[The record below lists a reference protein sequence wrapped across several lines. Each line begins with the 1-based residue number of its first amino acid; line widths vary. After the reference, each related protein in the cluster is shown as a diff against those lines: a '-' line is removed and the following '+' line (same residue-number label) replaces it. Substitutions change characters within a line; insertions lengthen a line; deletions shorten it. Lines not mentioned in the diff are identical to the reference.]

1 MYEVFTADTS
11 PRKNHQFV
19 GILMLIWALMSIQ
32 ALIVSLE
39 PRFQQRYAHALR
51 LGSSAALCLSLI
63 LYKKYSKQDDRLK
76 ATWPEVGSLLA
87 ILAGSLSIP
96 RRPSVSHRGQQ
107 VDRELSVSFWDR
119 LTFSWGPF
127 PASRSAIPDNMR
139 MEDLPEVRYSSR
151 VTTSKQLLARV
162 DESVHLWR
170 QLSRAFLPALII
182 QWLLAF
188 LTAAAQF
195 GSRFA
200 LFKLLRCL
208 EGSEKSSNTAKLW
221 VLGIGMGLLVET
233 FSQNW
238 LIWCT
243 QMRLQIP
250 IQGLLKSLVV
260 EKLTRSPLAA
270 GKGSLPKEGEKA
282 AEARKPEYPS
292 LANILTNHCQET
304 ANACAHTHHFL
315 VVICK
320 LFLDVHYLAG
330 LLGAKS
336 ILAGVMASILLVPFS
351 TKLSQNHKAKRAKRT
366 KAHSSVS
373 NLVSEALQGLRHIR
387 LSSMEDVWEDRLSAV
402 RDRELD
408 QMRSTGIAMSLL
420 SLAVNLSP
428 VLLVSTALSVY
439 AYETGHLSSS
449 IAFLALNL
457 FDSLYIAFQELPSR
471 FAEARVSWSSCKLLN
486 RYLSEPERQRLAVP
500 SDGLRLENA
509 SISWH
514 MQNFDADT
522 QGGFVLS
529 HVNLDFPPDALSIV
543 TGSTGSGKSLLLSAL
558 LEEASIQSG
567 TVLRPSSRPMPG
579 KAEVEIIAGSMAL
592 VSQPPWI
599 ENSTVRDNI
608 LFGSAYNEPRYRK
621 AVSGCCLEQD
631 FSVLPN
637 GDQTIAGLN
646 GAVLSGGQKWR
657 VALARALYSAAEI
670 LILDDVLSAVDTR
683 VAKQIFDGG
692 IMGDLARNRTV
703 ILVTHNPNAYLASAQ
718 YHVNIE
724 DGHVSVK
731 SVSNIRPGGKMPEP
745 ILPQEPSPTATSND
759 KEESRQPEHPR
770 AKSAALAA
778 VSTRQILS
786 AYIWASGGVH
796 SLVIGAFC
804 TFLARAVAHSSSWWL
819 TRWTTQDKSSADYSI
834 AYNMKIYFL
843 LSLCTVAGQEL
854 KSLVLLGLSLGAS
867 RSLFQRLVQS
877 VLHAPLAWIDSM
889 PLGQMIQV
897 LETDIYT
904 MDNKTTQSLHNL
916 LGSVM
921 SLVLILSSSIVSAP
935 QTIFFSAPILVA
947 YSRVVMHQ
955 LAISRHLLRL
965 IDESLRPILEHATS
979 VASGLA
985 TIRAFNRTEFYVER
999 MHELVD
1005 RSAKLGL
1012 HLILGQRWL
1021 AVRLGSLG
1029 AIFVTA
1035 VAATL
1040 VYQGEDAAKAGFVI
1054 TLALQLKAALAGT
1067 TTMFNL
1073 HDMLAR
1079 TIGRIVSLANVET
1092 ESRDGN
1098 EPARSWPAE
1107 ARIEVCDLAV
1117 RYDASAQPALRKVNF
1132 SVESRQRLGIVGR
1145 TGSGKTTL
1153 TNAILRF
1160 IAAAQGQIII
1170 DGVDVSTVKLNRL
1183 RKAITLI
1190 PQDPFLFSG
1199 TLRSNVDPSGTK
1211 SDDLVLEV
1219 LRRVHLIPTA
1229 ATKDVG
1235 NHTSE
1240 FAHLDM
1246 EIQPGGVN
1254 LSYGQ
1259 RQLLCLAR
1267 ALLVRCP
1274 ILILDEATSGVD
1286 DATDAAVQRVLR
1298 EEFSHATILVVAHR
1312 LLTVAD
1318 FDSILVMR
1326 DGKVAEM
1333 GPPRALMARRGSR
1346 VATAS
1351 ESCKR

>member
-1 MYEVFTADTS
+1 
-11 PRKNHQFV
+11 
-19 GILMLIWALMSIQ
+19 
-32 ALIVSLE
+32 
-39 PRFQQRYAHALR
+39 
-51 LGSSAALCLSLI
+51 
-63 LYKKYSKQDDRLK
+63 
-76 ATWPEVGSLLA
+76 
-87 ILAGSLSIP
+87 
-96 RRPSVSHRGQQ
+96 
-107 VDRELSVSFWDR
+107 
-119 LTFSWGPF
+119 
-127 PASRSAIPDNMR
+127 
-139 MEDLPEVRYSSR
+139 
-151 VTTSKQLLARV
+151 
-162 DESVHLWR
+162 
-170 QLSRAFLPALII
+170 
-182 QWLLAF
+182 
-188 LTAAAQF
+188 
-195 GSRFA
+195 
-200 LFKLLRCL
+200 
-208 EGSEKSSNTAKLW
+208 
-221 VLGIGMGLLVET
+221 
-233 FSQNW
+233 
-238 LIWCT
+238 
-243 QMRLQIP
+243 
-250 IQGLLKSLVV
+250 
-260 EKLTRSPLAA
+260 
-270 GKGSLPKEGEKA
+270 
-282 AEARKPEYPS
+282 
-292 LANILTNHCQET
+292 
-304 ANACAHTHHFL
+304 
-315 VVICK
+315 
-320 LFLDVHYLAG
+320 
-330 LLGAKS
+330 
-336 ILAGVMASILLVPFS
+336 
-351 TKLSQNHKAKRAKRT
+351 
-366 KAHSSVS
+366 
-373 NLVSEALQGLRHIR
+373 
-387 LSSMEDVWEDRLSAV
+387 
-402 RDRELD
+402 
-408 QMRSTGIAMSLL
+408 
-420 SLAVNLSP
+420 
-428 VLLVSTALSVY
+428 
-439 AYETGHLSSS
+439 
-449 IAFLALNL
+449 
-457 FDSLYIAFQELPSR
+457 
-471 FAEARVSWSSCKLLN
+471 
-486 RYLSEPERQRLAVP
+486 
-500 SDGLRLENA
+500 
-509 SISWH
+509 

-703 ILVTHNPNAYLASAQ
+703 ILVTHNPNANLASAQ

-786 AYIWASGGVH
+786 AYIWASGG
-796 SLVIGAFC
+796 
-804 TFLARAVAHSSSWWL
+804 
-819 TRWTTQDKSSADYSI
+819 DKSSADYSI

-897 LETDIYT
+897 FETDIYT

-1067 TTMFNL
+1067 TTMFDL

-1254 LSYGQ
+1254 VSYGQ

-1333 GPPRALMARRGSR
+1333 GPPRALMARRGLFWDMVQQSGDCER
-1346 VATAS
+1346 VMQVMR
-1351 ESCKR
+1351 KD

>member
-1 MYEVFTADTS
+1 
-11 PRKNHQFV
+11 
-19 GILMLIWALMSIQ
+19 
-32 ALIVSLE
+32 
-39 PRFQQRYAHALR
+39 
-51 LGSSAALCLSLI
+51 
-63 LYKKYSKQDDRLK
+63 
-76 ATWPEVGSLLA
+76 
-87 ILAGSLSIP
+87 
-96 RRPSVSHRGQQ
+96 
-107 VDRELSVSFWDR
+107 
-119 LTFSWGPF
+119 
-127 PASRSAIPDNMR
+127 
-139 MEDLPEVRYSSR
+139 
-151 VTTSKQLLARV
+151 
-162 DESVHLWR
+162 
-170 QLSRAFLPALII
+170 
-182 QWLLAF
+182 
-188 LTAAAQF
+188 
-195 GSRFA
+195 
-200 LFKLLRCL
+200 
-208 EGSEKSSNTAKLW
+208 
-221 VLGIGMGLLVET
+221 
-233 FSQNW
+233 
-238 LIWCT
+238 
-243 QMRLQIP
+243 
-250 IQGLLKSLVV
+250 
-260 EKLTRSPLAA
+260 
-270 GKGSLPKEGEKA
+270 
-282 AEARKPEYPS
+282 
-292 LANILTNHCQET
+292 
-304 ANACAHTHHFL
+304 
-315 VVICK
+315 
-320 LFLDVHYLAG
+320 
-330 LLGAKS
+330 
-336 ILAGVMASILLVPFS
+336 
-351 TKLSQNHKAKRAKRT
+351 
-366 KAHSSVS
+366 
-373 NLVSEALQGLRHIR
+373 
-387 LSSMEDVWEDRLSAV
+387 
-402 RDRELD
+402 
-408 QMRSTGIAMSLL
+408 
-420 SLAVNLSP
+420 
-428 VLLVSTALSVY
+428 
-439 AYETGHLSSS
+439 
-449 IAFLALNL
+449 
-457 FDSLYIAFQELPSR
+457 
-471 FAEARVSWSSCKLLN
+471 
-486 RYLSEPERQRLAVP
+486 
-500 SDGLRLENA
+500 
-509 SISWH
+509 
-514 MQNFDADT
+514 MQNFDANT
-522 QGGFVLS
+522 QGGFALS
-529 HVNLDFPPDALSIV
+529 HVNLDFPLNALSIV
-543 TGSTGSGKSLLLSAL
+543 TGSTGSGKSLLLAAL
-558 LEEASIQSG
+558 LEEASIRSG
-567 TVLRPSSRPMPG
+567 RVLRPVTG

-608 LFGSAYNEPRYRK
+608 LFGSVYDETRYRK

-631 FSVLPN
+631 LSVLSN

-692 IMGDLARNRTV
+692 IMGDLAKNRTV
-703 ILVTHNPNAYLASAQ
+703 ILVTHNPDAYLASAQ
-718 YHVNIE
+718 YHVTIE
-724 DGHVSVK
+724 DGHVSGK
-731 SVSNIRPGGKMPEP
+731 SVSNIRPGSNMPEP
-745 ILPQEPSPTATSND
+745 SLPPEPSPEAIFND
-759 KEESRQPEHPR
+759 KEESRQPEHPKE
-770 AKSAALAA
+770 KSAMLAA

-786 AYIWASGGVH
+786 AYMWASGGVC

-819 TRWTTQDKSSADYSI
+819 TRWTTQDTSSADYSN
-834 AYNMKIYFL
+834 AYNMKIYFA

-854 KSLVLLGLSLGAS
+854 KSLVLLALSLRAS

-877 VLHAPLAWIDSM
+877 VLHAPLAWIDCM
-889 PLGQMIQV
+889 PLGEMIQV

-921 SLVLILSSSIVSAP
+921 SLVFILSSSIVSAP

-1029 AIFVTA
+1029 VIFVTA

-1040 VYQGEDAAKAGFVI
+1040 VYQGEDAAKTGFAI
-1054 TLALQLKAALAGT
+1054 TLALQLKAALGGT
-1067 TTMFNL
+1067 TTMLNL

-1079 TIGRIVSLANVET
+1079 TIGRIISLANVET
-1092 ESRDGN
+1092 ESRDGI
-1098 EPARSWPAE
+1098 ELARSWPAE

-1117 RYDASAQPALRKVNF
+1117 RYDASAQPALRRVNF

-1160 IAAAQGQIII
+1160 IAVAQGQIII
-1170 DGVDVSTVKLNRL
+1170 DGVDVSTIKLNRL

-1190 PQDPFLFSG
+1190 PQEPFLFSG

-1219 LRRVHLIPTA
+1219 LRRVHLIPNA

-1240 FAHLDM
+1240 FSHLDM

-1333 GPPRALMARRGSR
+1333 GPPRALMARRGLFWDMLQQSGDSER
-1346 VATAS
+1346 VMQAMR
-1351 ESCKR
+1351 KD

>member
-1 MYEVFTADTS
+1 
-11 PRKNHQFV
+11 
-19 GILMLIWALMSIQ
+19 
-32 ALIVSLE
+32 
-39 PRFQQRYAHALR
+39 
-51 LGSSAALCLSLI
+51 
-63 LYKKYSKQDDRLK
+63 
-76 ATWPEVGSLLA
+76 
-87 ILAGSLSIP
+87 
-96 RRPSVSHRGQQ
+96 
-107 VDRELSVSFWDR
+107 
-119 LTFSWGPF
+119 
-127 PASRSAIPDNMR
+127 
-139 MEDLPEVRYSSR
+139 
-151 VTTSKQLLARV
+151 
-162 DESVHLWR
+162 
-170 QLSRAFLPALII
+170 
-182 QWLLAF
+182 
-188 LTAAAQF
+188 
-195 GSRFA
+195 
-200 LFKLLRCL
+200 
-208 EGSEKSSNTAKLW
+208 
-221 VLGIGMGLLVET
+221 
-233 FSQNW
+233 
-238 LIWCT
+238 
-243 QMRLQIP
+243 
-250 IQGLLKSLVV
+250 
-260 EKLTRSPLAA
+260 
-270 GKGSLPKEGEKA
+270 
-282 AEARKPEYPS
+282 
-292 LANILTNHCQET
+292 
-304 ANACAHTHHFL
+304 
-315 VVICK
+315 
-320 LFLDVHYLAG
+320 
-330 LLGAKS
+330 
-336 ILAGVMASILLVPFS
+336 MASILLVPFS

-965 IDESLRPILEHATS
+965 IDESLRPILEHSTS

-1132 SVESRQRLGIVGR
+1132 SAESRQRLGIVGR

-1333 GPPRALMARRGSR
+1333 GPPRALMARRGLFWDMVQQSGDCER
-1346 VATAS
+1346 VMQAMR
-1351 ESCKR
+1351 KD

>member
-1 MYEVFTADTS
+1 
-11 PRKNHQFV
+11 
-19 GILMLIWALMSIQ
+19 
-32 ALIVSLE
+32 
-39 PRFQQRYAHALR
+39 
-51 LGSSAALCLSLI
+51 
-63 LYKKYSKQDDRLK
+63 
-76 ATWPEVGSLLA
+76 
-87 ILAGSLSIP
+87 
-96 RRPSVSHRGQQ
+96 
-107 VDRELSVSFWDR
+107 
-119 LTFSWGPF
+119 
-127 PASRSAIPDNMR
+127 MR
-139 MEDLPEVRYSSR
+139 MEDLPEVGYSSR

-162 DESVHLWR
+162 
-170 QLSRAFLPALII
+170 
-182 QWLLAF
+182 
-188 LTAAAQF
+188 
-195 GSRFA
+195 
-200 LFKLLRCL
+200 
-208 EGSEKSSNTAKLW
+208 SN
-221 VLGIGMGLLVET
+221 
-233 FSQNW
+233 
-238 LIWCT
+238 
-243 QMRLQIP
+243 
-250 IQGLLKSLVV
+250 
-260 EKLTRSPLAA
+260 
-270 GKGSLPKEGEKA
+270 
-282 AEARKPEYPS
+282 
-292 LANILTNHCQET
+292 QET

-336 ILAGVMASILLVPFS
+336 MLAGVMASILLVPLS
-351 TKLSQNHKAKRAKRT
+351 TRLSQNHRAKRAKRT

-373 NLVSEALQGLRHIR
+373 NLVSEALQSLRHIR
-387 LSSMEDVWEDRLSAV
+387 LSSMEHVWQDRLGTV

-449 IAFLALNL
+449 MAFLALNL

-471 FAEARVSWSSCKLLN
+471 FTEARVSWSSCKLLH
-486 RYLSEPERQRLAVP
+486 RYLSEPERERLAVP

-509 SISWH
+509 TISW
-514 MQNFDADT
+514 DT
-522 QGGFVLS
+522 QNPNSATQADFTLS
-529 HVNLDFPPDALSIV
+529 QVSLDFPPNALSIV
-543 TGSTGSGKSLLLSAL
+543 TGSTGSGKSLLLAAL
-558 LEEASIQSG
+558 LEEASIRSG
-567 TVLRPSSRPMPG
+567 RVLRPSPRPVTS
-579 KAEVEIIAGSMAL
+579 KAEVEMIAGSMAL

-599 ENSTVRDNI
+599 ENSTIRNNI
-608 LFGSAYNEPRYRK
+608 LFGSAYDEARYRK
-621 AVSGCCLEQD
+621 AVSGCSLEKD
-631 FSVLPN
+631 FLVLPN

-683 VAKQIFDGG
+683 VAKRIFDHG
-692 IMGDLARNRTV
+692 IMGDLAKNRTI
-703 ILVTHNPNAYLASAQ
+703 ILVTHNPDACLATAQ
-718 YHVNIE
+718 YHVTIE
-724 DGHVSVK
+724 NGHASGK
-731 SVSNIRPGGKMPEP
+731 SVSRTLPGSKMPEP
-745 ILPQEPSPTATSND
+745 SLPPEPSSPEVISHCND
-759 KEESRQPEHPR
+759 EQSRQPEHPKE
-770 AKSAALAA
+770 KSATLAA

-786 AYIWASGGVH
+786 SYIWASGGVI

-804 TFLARAVAHSSSWWL
+804 TFLSRAVTHSSSWWL
-819 TRWTTQDKSSADYSI
+819 TRWTRQDTSSADYSI
-834 AYNMKIYFL
+834 AYNMKIYFA
-843 LSLCTVAGQEL
+843 LSLCTAAGQEIQ
-854 KSLVLLGLSLGAS
+854 SLILLSLSLRAS
-867 RSLFQRLVQS
+867 RSLFRRLVQS
-877 VLHAPLAWIDSM
+877 VLHAPLAWIDGM
-889 PLGQMIQV
+889 PLGEMIQV

-916 LGSVM
+916 LGSLV
-921 SLVLILSSSIVSAP
+921 SLIFILSSSFVSAP
-935 QTIFFSAPILVA
+935 QTIFFSVPILFA
-947 YSRVVMHQ
+947 YSRVVIHQ

-999 MHELVD
+999 MHGLVD

-1040 VYQGEDAAKAGFVI
+1040 VYQGQDAAKTGFVI
-1054 TLALQLKAALAGT
+1054 TLALQLKAALGGT

-1079 TIGRIVSLANVET
+1079 TIGRIVSLANTKT
-1092 ESRDGN
+1092 ESRDGI
-1098 EPARSWPAE
+1098 EPAKSWPAE

-1117 RYDASAQPALRKVNF
+1117 RYDASAQPALREVNF
-1132 SVESRQRLGIVGR
+1132 SVEPCQRLGIVGR

-1160 IAAAQGQIII
+1160 IAVAKGQILI
-1170 DGVDVSTVKLNRL
+1170 DGVDISTIRLDRL

-1199 TLRSNVDPSGTK
+1199 TLRFNVDPSGTK
-1211 SDDLVLEV
+1211 SDSLVLEV

-1240 FAHLDM
+1240 FSRLDM
-1246 EIQPGGVN
+1246 EIKPGGVN

-1259 RQLLCLAR
+1259 RHLLCLAR

-1286 DATDAAVQRVLR
+1286 DATDAAVQRVIR

-1326 DGKVAEM
+1326 DGKVAEI
-1333 GPPRALMARRGSR
+1333 GPPTALMAKRGLFWDMVQQSGDCER
-1346 VATAS
+1346 VKQAMVKKDGAR
-1351 ESCKR
+1351 ESGV